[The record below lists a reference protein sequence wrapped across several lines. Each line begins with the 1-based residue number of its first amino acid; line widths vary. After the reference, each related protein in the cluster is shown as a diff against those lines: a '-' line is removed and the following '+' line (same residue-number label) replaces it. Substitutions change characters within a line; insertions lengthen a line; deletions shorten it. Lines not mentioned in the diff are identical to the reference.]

1 MTSDLP
7 VARPIRGCARRSGL
21 PGAVESPVVID
32 VQLLR
37 DPAFVEQLSL
47 AAQQK
52 RMTFDAHQLSDAFQ
66 ERRRIVGLVDDARAR
81 QKALSSRFRDADTET
96 RTALQSELSRLSDET
111 KSLSARLSTV
121 EEHLRDLALRAPS
134 IPDPKAPVG
143 ESDDDNEVIRHRG
156 DPRPMTPD
164 MADHI
169 DLVRRLGL
177 VEFDRAQ
184 KVAGSRSFALTGNGA
199 LLGRAVLSLALDLLT
214 VRGFRPVM
222 PPVLVRADAMTGTGY
237 FPLGVED
244 AYKADREDRYLVGT
258 SEVSLVSLH
267 RDETLILDDLPIRY
281 AGISTCFR
289 REAGSHGRDT
299 RGLYRVHQFEKVEQV
314 SIIEADEELSAREQ
328 LALLDN
334 SEAILRALELPYRVS
349 IACTGEMGQG
359 QRLKYEVETWMPS
372 RDSYSETHSCS
383 SFGDFQSRRSNI
395 RYRTATGETA
405 FAYTLNNTEV
415 AVPRI
420 LIPLLEHH
428 QQADGSVRIPEA
440 LRPYLNGL
448 SVLTADTP
456 PAELVAARLV
466 V

>member
-1 MTSDLP
+1 ML
-7 VARPIRGCARRSGL
+7 G
-21 PGAVESPVVID
+21 
-32 VQLLR
+32 
-37 DPAFVEQLSL
+37 
-47 AAQQK
+47 
-52 RMTFDAHQLSDAFQ
+52 
-66 ERRRIVGLVDDARAR
+66 VD
-81 QKALSSRFRDADTET
+81 
-96 RTALQSELSRLSDET
+96 
-111 KSLSARLSTV
+111 
-121 EEHLRDLALRAPS
+121 
-134 IPDPKAPVG
+134 G
-143 ESDDDNEVIRHRG
+143 
-156 DPRPMTPD
+156 
-164 MADHI
+164 
-169 DLVRRLGL
+169 

-184 KVAGSRSFALTGNGA
+184 KIAGSRSFALTGNGA
-199 LLGRAVLSLALDLLT
+199 LLARAVLALALDLLT

-237 FPLGVED
+237 FPLGLDD

-267 RDETLILDDLPIRY
+267 RDETLALADLPIRY

-314 SIIEADEELSAREQ
+314 SIIEADDELSAGEQ

-334 SEAILRALELPYRVS
+334 SEAILMALELPYRVS

-372 RDSYSETHSCS
+372 RDSYCETHSCS
-383 SFGDFQSRRSNI
+383 SFGDFQARRSNI

-415 AVPRI
+415 AAPRI

-440 LRPYLNGL
+440 LRPYVNGL
-448 SVLTADTP
+448 SMLTADTQA
-456 PAELVAARLV
+456 AELVAARPV